1 MHNPFAPL
9 IAIARRGI
17 FFTASHRPLP
27 RLPRYPQ
34 SLGSRGQPQLPTPTL
49 ADSRIQLKLR
59 RLHKGA
65 RIIAPLTLRVTHLTK
80 KALKMRHKISGH
92 PLNPLKQRS
101 LKRED

>member
-17 FFTASHRPLP
+17 FLPASHRPLP

-34 SLGSRGQPQLPTPTL
+34 SLGSRGQPQRPTPPL
-49 ADSRIQLKLR
+49 ADTRIQLKLR

-65 RIIAPLTLRVTHLTK
+65 RIIALPAPPGDASCKKSPHDASPNLTPPPQPVETEE
-80 KALKMRHKISGH
+80 LKTS
-92 PLNPLKQRS
+92 
-101 LKRED
+101 